1 MNIQEEVRQG
11 LEAWYNTLPQEAIAA
26 AENALRQVDSEERGG
41 AYILPNRESIF
52 RAFQLTPPQNV
63 KFVLVGQDP
72 YPTIGH
78 AMGLAFSV
86 RRDVKPFPRSLQNI
100 FKELH
105 NDLGIAMPETG
116 DLSAW
121 AQQGGLLLNTSLTV
135 EAGKANSHWDIGWG
149 PFTRRVLDYVAGLP
163 QPLVFLQW
171 GMQAVKTTPAAA
183 LDRPDRVFIRSTHPS
198 PLAANRASRELPAF
212 IGSHPFSRTNE
223 AFQRMGQQ
231 PIDWSLT

>member
-1 MNIQEEVRQG
+1 M
-11 LEAWYNTLPQEAIAA
+11 
-26 AENALRQVDSEERGG
+26 
-41 AYILPNRESIF
+41 
-52 RAFQLTPPQNV
+52 
-63 KFVLVGQDP
+63 LVGQDP

-100 FKELH
+100 FKELR
-105 NDLGIAMPETG
+105 NDLGLPLPETG

-149 PFTRRVLDYVAGLP
+149 PFTRRALDYVAGLP

-171 GMQAVKTTPAAA
+171 GMQAVKTTPSAA
-183 LDRPDRVFIRSTHPS
+183 LDRTDRVFIRSTHPS
-198 PLAANRASRELPAF
+198 PLAANRASKELSAF
-212 IGSHPFSRTNE
+212 MGSHPFSRTNE
-223 AFQRMGQQ
+223 ALHRMGQE
-231 PIDWSLT
+231 PVDWRLT

>member
-1 MNIQEEVRQG
+1 MGTTIQEEVRQG
-11 LEAWYNTLPQEAIAA
+11 LGAWYDALPQDAIAA
-26 AENALRQVDSEERGG
+26 AENALQQVDMEAQGG
-41 AYILPNRESIF
+41 AYILPTREDIF

-100 FKELH
+100 FKELR
-105 NDLGIAMPETG
+105 NDLGIPMPETG

-149 PFTRRVLDYVAGLP
+149 PFTRRVLDYVAR
-163 QPLVFLQW
+163 Q
-171 GMQAVKTTPAAA
+171 
-183 LDRPDRVFIRSTHPS
+183 
-198 PLAANRASRELPAF
+198 
-212 IGSHPFSRTNE
+212 
-223 AFQRMGQQ
+223 
-231 PIDWSLT
+231 